1 MIVQNYD
8 DVNLA
13 SVVGVYL
20 DIALELHMS
29 QGIKLESDFRL
40 RLYLTFLLLLL
51 GIRDHPPLPHLFF
64 FNIQKCKD
72 MLFFSGMYWERPLLV
87 NHTEDLLES
96 KPSEFALS
104 RPNYAFH

>member
-40 RLYLTFLLLLL
+40 RQFA
-51 GIRDHPPLPHLFF
+51 IS
-64 FNIQKCKD
+64 
-72 MLFFSGMYWERPLLV
+72 SGYKILQR
-87 NHTEDLLES
+87 S
-96 KPSEFALS
+96 
-104 RPNYAFH
+104 